1 MEYITQTSKLIHLE
15 DHDVNTWRE
24 IDVYEWI
31 KKIGQKNNRDGIGD
45 YCEKFLNHNIN
56 GKRLLLMS
64 KADLRNVGIIS
75 EGHIIDIHHEIET
88 LKLENTR
95 LLNFPPLKQRT
106 ASKSQLMI
114 KTISFI
120 LGG

>member
-31 KKIGQKNNRDGIGD
+31 KKIGQKHNRDGIGD

-56 GKRLLLMS
+56 GTRLMLMN
-64 KADLRNVGIIS
+64 KAVLRNIGISS
-75 EGHIIDIHHEIET
+75 EGHIIDLYVNYLISALFLFYLCNF
-88 LKLENTR
+88 LKFLARNR
-95 LLNFPPLKQRT
+95 N
-106 ASKSQLMI
+106 A
-114 KTISFI
+114 
-120 LGG
+120 